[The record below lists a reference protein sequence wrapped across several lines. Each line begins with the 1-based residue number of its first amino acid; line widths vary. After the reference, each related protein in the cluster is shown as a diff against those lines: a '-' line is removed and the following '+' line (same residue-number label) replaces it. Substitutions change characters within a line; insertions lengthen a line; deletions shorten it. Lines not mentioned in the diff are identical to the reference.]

1 MVTLPLQLQQFI
13 TLSLLLVIGL
23 LAGAVYLPWYG
34 IAILVGFA
42 WFWEHLFLYLKLSR
56 LSFFSYSAASTTL
69 GITLMM
75 ASTHIWIYGVVIVAA
90 LLQKHFLLLGK
101 RHCFNPSNFA
111 LIMGLLFF
119 YDSTHIVLGQLG
131 DEVWL
136 AWVLAILAIPVLY
149 RAGRWIIPLVF
160 TLSYLFLQYSI
171 VVQHDPMMLFEAVY
185 FRFYSVSFLLFVFFM
200 LTDPMTTPAIPWEQM
215 LFAFLTALGAVLLDY
230 SVGFR
235 AQHLFMSLF
244 LLTPVF
250 RLWDM
255 WDYLGYRER
264 LWTVLIVVL
273 ALSAIIYIEMQPPY
287 YFEMDG

>member
-1 MVTLPLQLQQFI
+1 MVTLALQLQQFI

-23 LAGAVYLPWYG
+23 FAGAVCLPWYG
-34 IAILVGFA
+34 IAILICFA
-42 WFWEHLFLYLKLSR
+42 WFWEHLFLYLKFSR

-75 ASTHIWIYGVVIVAA
+75 ASTHIWIYGVVIIAA

-111 LIMGLLFF
+111 LIIGLLFF

-136 AWVLAILAIPVLY
+136 AWVLVALALPVLY
-149 RAGRWIIPLVF
+149 RAERWIIPLVF
-160 TLSYLFLQYSI
+160 ALSYLFLQYSI
-171 VVQHDPMMLFEAVY
+171 VIQYDPMMLFESVY

-200 LTDPMTTPAIPWEQM
+200 LTDPVTTPAIPWRQM

-250 RLWDM
+250 RLWDT
-255 WDYLGYRER
+255 WGQTRYKER
-264 LWTVLIVVL
+264 FQALTVVL
-273 ALSAIIYIEMQPPY
+273 LALGAIIYIEMQPPY